1 MTVPSNGITAEVIR
15 DTMPPYHL
23 STDLLEDTIAT
34 LRPPPPNASVAWK
47 QARIARLIEEISTL
61 MPANAGQARSAA
73 DIVVAREMA
82 KTLAVQ
88 GQDPALTGPQRC
100 RMFRVSGELERTA
113 EGLRRGLERT
123 QQKPAPFFGTV
134 LAGEVDVVALADGW
148 GKDVSQRGAGGGA
161 GGPNS
166 ATGEEVPPEGAG
178 SAPAMTTAESDGA
191 AEVVASV
198 DGPEATVGRQAPE
211 SVETDARSTAEGVV
225 TRLRQ
230 GPGWSLEVVRPRVGG
245 VGPVPGAAV

>member
-1 MTVPSNGITAEVIR
+1 
-15 DTMPPYHL
+15 MPPYHL
-23 STDLLEDTIAT
+23 SPDLLDAT
-34 LRPPPPNASVAWK
+34 VATRCPPPRGASAAWYE
-47 QARIARLIEEISTL
+47 ARLARVTKEISTL

-73 DIVVAREMA
+73 DIVIAREMA

-148 GKDVSQRGAGGGA
+148 GKDVSQREAGGGPDGA
-161 GGPNS
+161 DCS
-166 ATGEEVPPEGAG
+166 TGEEVPPEGAG

-230 GPGWSLEVVRPRVGG
+230 GPGWTLEAVRPRVGG